1 MHVEVLVVVFFSSG
15 EKFTKKET
23 FGQFPLQVNGFRDI
37 HESLEAT
44 TMQDEIEAVNK
55 DAAMHKSGQ
64 EVGGAV
70 SCGYMWWAEQ
80 LGVGTCSGLGSRFS
94 EKFIV
99 FWAAKIWREESQCI
113 EYID

>member
-1 MHVEVLVVVFFSSG
+1 MQRLYVVVVVFCPAG

-55 DAAMHKSGQ
+55 DAATHKSGQ
-64 EVGGAV
+64 EV
-70 SCGYMWWAEQ
+70 
-80 LGVGTCSGLGSRFS
+80 SGFVRSRS
-94 EKFIV
+94 IG
-99 FWAAKIWREESQCI
+99 
-113 EYID
+113 